1 MEIFTIAFVVSS
13 YQSRIIGPANGVDFE
28 FLKKQMVIILT
39 EIFVLKNNNNFRF
52 RN

>member
-28 FLKKQMVIILT
+28 FLKKTGDHFNKV
-39 EIFVLKNNNNFRF
+39 NG
-52 RN
+52 RNDD